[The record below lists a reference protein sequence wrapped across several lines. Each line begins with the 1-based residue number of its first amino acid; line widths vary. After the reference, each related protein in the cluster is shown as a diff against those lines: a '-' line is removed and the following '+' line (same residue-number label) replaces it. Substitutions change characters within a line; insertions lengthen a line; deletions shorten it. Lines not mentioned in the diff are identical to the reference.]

1 MDPFRDPMMRE
12 LMRQARHTQELLN
25 NPAIKAAREFQQ
37 NHGYLFDNWN
47 RTMNSPE
54 FQMLRDS
61 RERSRPF
68 GAFIPSPAFNA
79 ARDFLMQNDVARHI
93 INSSEW
99 RAMIDAQRHHRDL
112 LANTNLTTARAF
124 FEVKHFIDNNIY
136 FGYFGQS
143 FAAEIFDTLSRIEEP
158 TDEKSLQ
165 NFIASLESLLSLV
178 IRFCKELGTNPTTY
192 WAMVKF
198 TFAIFVFL
206 YPLYEGQQTEERVI
220 DSVRKAQTQILE
232 EVEKLKPPKV
242 NEIYYV
248 VERKVE
254 LKIRPQSKSATIQIL
269 SPNQTIKLIQA
280 KGKWIYVE
288 YFDYIEGLPKTGWV
302 LKKYTRRLQGVAV
315 SAGRV
320 KEFQAQMWDEQIERD
335 VKDGRL
341 DALLEQADRDFD
353 SGRCELL

>member
-1 MDPFRDPMMRE
+1 
-12 LMRQARHTQELLN
+12 
-25 NPAIKAAREFQQ
+25 
-37 NHGYLFDNWN
+37 
-47 RTMNSPE
+47 
-54 FQMLRDS
+54 
-61 RERSRPF
+61 
-68 GAFIPSPAFNA
+68 
-79 ARDFLMQNDVARHI
+79 
-93 INSSEW
+93 
-99 RAMIDAQRHHRDL
+99 MIDVQRQHRDL

-124 FEVKHFIDNNIY
+124 FEVKHFIDSNIY

-143 FAAEIFDTLSRIEEP
+143 FAAEIFETLSRIEEP
-158 TDEKSLQ
+158 TDEESLQ

-178 IRFCKELGTNPTTY
+178 IHKCKELGTNPTTY

-220 DSVRKAQTQILE
+220 DSVRQAQTQILE

-242 NEIYYV
+242 KVNEISYV

-302 LKKYTRRLQGVAV
+302 LKKYTRRLKGGAI
-315 SAGRV
+315 SDERV
-320 KEFQAQMWDEQIERD
+320 KEFQAQIWDGQIEQD
-335 VKDGRL
+335 VKDGRF

-353 SGRCELL
+353 SGRCESL

>member
-1 MDPFRDPMMRE
+1 
-12 LMRQARHTQELLN
+12 
-25 NPAIKAAREFQQ
+25 
-37 NHGYLFDNWN
+37 
-47 RTMNSPE
+47 
-54 FQMLRDS
+54 
-61 RERSRPF
+61 
-68 GAFIPSPAFNA
+68 
-79 ARDFLMQNDVARHI
+79 
-93 INSSEW
+93 
-99 RAMIDAQRHHRDL
+99 
-112 LANTNLTTARAF
+112 
-124 FEVKHFIDNNIY
+124 
-136 FGYFGQS
+136 
-143 FAAEIFDTLSRIEEP
+143 
-158 TDEKSLQ
+158 
-165 NFIASLESLLSLV
+165 LV

>member
-178 IRFCKELGTNPTTY
+178 
-192 WAMVKF
+192 
-198 TFAIFVFL
+198 
-206 YPLYEGQQTEERVI
+206 
-220 DSVRKAQTQILE
+220 
-232 EVEKLKPPKV
+232 
-242 NEIYYV
+242 
-248 VERKVE
+248 
-254 LKIRPQSKSATIQIL
+254 
-269 SPNQTIKLIQA
+269 
-280 KGKWIYVE
+280 
-288 YFDYIEGLPKTGWV
+288 
-302 LKKYTRRLQGVAV
+302 
-315 SAGRV
+315 
-320 KEFQAQMWDEQIERD
+320 
-335 VKDGRL
+335 
-341 DALLEQADRDFD
+341 
-353 SGRCELL
+353 